1 MAQYWETR
9 PSAAPTTTEKDK
21 SADNTAALAKY
32 GKLMKDFHRH
42 RERLAK
48 QDGTRE
54 TDDWQ
59 SELRRYLK
67 VLAKDVS
74 PKTDVV
80 AWWQVCQH

>member
-1 MAQYWETR
+1 MTIWPLVHCLQV
-9 PSAAPTTTEKDK
+9 
-21 SADNTAALAKY
+21 SADNTTALAKY
-32 GKLMKDFHRH
+32 GKLMKDFHHH
-42 RERLAK
+42 RECLAK

-59 SELRRYLK
+59 SELWHYLK

-80 AWWQVCQH
+80 AWWQVRQH

>member
-1 MAQYWETR
+1 
-9 PSAAPTTTEKDK
+9 
-21 SADNTAALAKY
+21 
-32 GKLMKDFHRH
+32 MKDFHRH
-42 RERLAK
+42 REHLAK
-48 QDGTRE
+48 QDGTQE

-80 AWWQVCQH
+80 AWWQVRQH